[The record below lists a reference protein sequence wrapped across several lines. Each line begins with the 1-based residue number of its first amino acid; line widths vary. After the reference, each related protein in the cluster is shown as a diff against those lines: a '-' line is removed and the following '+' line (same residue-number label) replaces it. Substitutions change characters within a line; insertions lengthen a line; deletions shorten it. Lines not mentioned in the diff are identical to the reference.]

1 MRSTLMCIELMTILV
16 TLQREIVLQI
26 DIANLS
32 VLLIVLDVLT
42 ALHKLQ
48 TSGLI
53 LWLSGLE
60 LRELLLQLLFA

>member
-1 MRSTLMCIELMTILV
+1 MRSTFMCIELMTILV

-26 DIANLS
+26 DIADLS